1 MTLSKVRNHSS
12 SYNRRINKQPIDR
25 FLLLVHRILVED
37 RGILHRDISW
47 GNVLIN
53 HEHLE
58 GSPDKMDGHG
68 FIDNILGI
76 R

>member
-1 MTLSKVRNHSS
+1 MTLSKVRSRSS
-12 SYNRRINKQPIDR
+12 SYNRRTNKQLIDR
-25 FLLLVHRILVED
+25 LLLSVHRILVED

-58 GSPDKMDGHG
+58 GSPDEKDGYV

>member
-1 MTLSKVRNHSS
+1 MTLSKVRSRSS
-12 SYNRRINKQPIDR
+12 SYNRRTNKQLIDR
-25 FLLLVHRILVED
+25 LLLLVHRILVED

-58 GSPDKMDGHG
+58 GSPDKMDSYG

>member
-1 MTLSKVRNHSS
+1 MILSKARNVTYSRNTHT
-12 SYNRRINKQPIDR
+12 NKQLIDR
-25 FLLLVHRILVED
+25 FLLSVHRILVED

-58 GSPDKMDGHG
+58 GSPDEMDGYG

>member
-12 SYNRRINKQPIDR
+12 SFNTLTNKQLIDH
-25 FLLLVHRILVED
+25 FLLSVHRILVED

-58 GSPDKMDGHG
+58 GSPDKMDGYG
-68 FIDNILGI
+68 FIDNVLGI

>member
-1 MTLSKVRNHSS
+1 MTLSKVRSHSS
-12 SYNRRINKQPIDR
+12 SYNRRTNKQLIFR
-25 FLLLVHRILVED
+25 FLLSVHRILVED

-58 GSPDKMDGHG
+58 GSPDKMGGYG
-68 FIDNILGI
+68 FIDNILGLG
-76 R
+76 